1 MKINRELLDKMAH
14 LARLEFDDKD
24 AEKMM
29 HDMTAIINWV
39 EKLNEVDTTGIEPL
53 TSMSHEINSLRE
65 DKIQPQLTAEEV
77 LKNAPRKTDT
87 YFSVPKV
94 LG

>member
-14 LARLEFDDKD
+14 LARLEFDGKD

-39 EKLNEVDTTGIEPL
+39 EKLNEVETTGIEPL

-65 DKIQPQLTAEEV
+65 DKIQSQLTAEEV

>member
-65 DKIQPQLTAEEV
+65 DKIQSQLTAEEV